1 MRESSDTWTVWTPI
15 GDCGEEI
22 GGGLG
27 FVPGS
32 NRAELLDAEMTM
44 MEVEKLRLFKE
55 QQSGEPEAEEGERR
69 LPRARS
75 SLTRQVTNQMG

>member
-44 MEVEKLRLFKE
+44 MEVEIDPGRQPLADPRPLGLHPSL
-55 QQSGEPEAEEGERR
+55 SG
-69 LPRARS
+69 
-75 SLTRQVTNQMG
+75 